1 MKSICFVLAIFAVM
15 AGYQSPAAAESK
27 DGKSY
32 AKIADGVRSVT
43 LMDKKGGIIGK
54 RFEQHSKEWSSI
66 DAKAWF
72 EVKKNGGKW
81 ELTAKGKSDKNKFV
95 ESCDGNC
102 EPAFCP

>member
-1 MKSICFVLAIFAVM
+1 MMKSICFVLAIFAVM

-54 RFEQHSKEWSSI
+54 RFEQHSKEW
-66 DAKAWF
+66 KAWF

-81 ELTAKGKSDKNKFV
+81 ELTAKGKSDKNEFV